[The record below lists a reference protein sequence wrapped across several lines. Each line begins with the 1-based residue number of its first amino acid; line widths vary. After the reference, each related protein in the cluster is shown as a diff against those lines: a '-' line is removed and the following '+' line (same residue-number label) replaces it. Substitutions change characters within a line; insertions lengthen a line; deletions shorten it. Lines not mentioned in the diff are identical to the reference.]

1 MYRERQLASGETEI
15 REPADQASI
24 RPVLRPV
31 SSAPDVE
38 AKSTPERQRR
48 LEPREMPVE
57 RGALPLQS
65 WQAAA
70 PHIRTVL
77 LGLGLL
83 AALGAGAWY
92 GDYCWWTTGRFI
104 VSTDDAY
111 VGAHAAILEAKVS
124 GYMSAIEF
132 DDNARVRAG
141 DVIARIDGIREP
153 SLRILCCRRR
163 VRRNPAAGEGFR
175 AVLRQCPLVH

>member
-70 PHIRTVL
+70 PHHPNCLART
-77 LGLGLL
+77 
-83 AALGAGAWY
+83 WPISRT
-92 GDYCWWTTGRFI
+92 WGRC
-104 VSTDDAY
+104 
-111 VGAHAAILEAKVS
+111 L
-124 GYMSAIEF
+124 
-132 DDNARVRAG
+132 
-141 DVIARIDGIREP
+141 
-153 SLRILCCRRR
+153 
-163 VRRNPAAGEGFR
+163 VRR
-175 AVLRQCPLVH
+175 LLVDHGALHRLDR